1 MSAFADKVTPCG
13 LKLEH
18 TQSMADR
25 SGIEN
30 NMVVFSLS
38 NSLNAAISTVHE
50 PESCFSIFAMIVSG
64 SLPR

>member
-30 NMVVFSLS
+30 NMVVFSL
-38 NSLNAAISTVHE
+38 
-50 PESCFSIFAMIVSG
+50 
-64 SLPR
+64 